1 MIIKIDNREQE
12 LIVAIQSILSPSDDV
27 KEKVQV
33 NEADATPSLHH
44 EGAKLLLKVEM
55 LPLGDIIISDDDDN
69 ELIIIERKSIS
80 DLLASIKDGRYEE
93 QSYRLSGSPIH
104 NHNIIY
110 LIEGLIHAK
119 KVDKNVVYS
128 AIFSLNHYKGFSVMR
143 TVSMEESAVFI
154 VNSAKKMM
162 ANTRLKKYPYY
173 SSQSQ
178 PLSSQSLSETITET
192 TVVDKDN
199 KDNNNHN
206 NDNNNKSYSSVVKKV
221 KKDNITA
228 DNIGEIMLCQIPGI
242 SSTTA
247 GAIMTH
253 FDGSLQTLLTRIK
266 ECPDCL
272 KEVTYLNTKN
282 QTKHLNK
289 TIIENIVKFLSK

>member
-12 LIVAIQSILSPSDDV
+12 LIAAIQTIIAPSDDV
-27 KEKVQV
+27 KEKVQLNEGAKLLL
-33 NEADATPSLHH
+33 NEATLNH

-162 ANTRLKKYPYY
+162 ANRAKKYPYY
-173 SSQSQ
+173 SSQSLSSQ
-178 PLSSQSLSETITET
+178 SFSSQSLSETFTET
-192 TVVDKDN
+192 TVVDKVN
-199 KDNNNHN
+199 
-206 NDNNNKSYSSVVKKV
+206 NNNKSYSSVVKKV

-253 FDGSLQTLLTRIK
+253 FDGSLQTLLMRIK

-272 KEVTYLNTKN
+272 KEVIYLNTKN

>member
-12 LIVAIQSILSPSDDV
+12 LIVAIQTVIALSDDV
-27 KEKVQV
+27 KE
-33 NEADATPSLHH
+33 
-44 EGAKLLLKVEM
+44 KLLLKVEM

-69 ELIIIERKSIS
+69 DLIIIERKSIS

-162 ANTRLKKYPYY
+162 ANRAKKYPYY
-173 SSQSQ
+173 SSQSLSSQ
-178 PLSSQSLSETITET
+178 SLSSQSLSETIT
-192 TVVDKDN
+192 VAD

-253 FDGSLQTLLTRIK
+253 FDGSLQILLMRIK

-272 KEVTYLNTKN
+272 KEVTYVNTKN

>member
-12 LIVAIQSILSPSDDV
+12 LIVAIQSILAPSDDV

-33 NEADATPSLHH
+33 NEGAKLLLNEATLNH

-162 ANTRLKKYPYY
+162 ANTRLKKSPHY
-173 SSQSQ
+173 SSQS
-178 PLSSQSLSETITET
+178 PSPSLSETITS
-192 TVVDKDN
+192 VDIVD
-199 KDNNNHN
+199 
-206 NDNNNKSYSSVVKKV
+206 NNKSYSSVVKKV

-242 SSTTA
+242 SSITA

>member
-12 LIVAIQSILSPSDDV
+12 LIVAINSIFDV
-27 KEKVQV
+27 GKDIQL
-33 NEADATPSLHH
+33 NEATKLLLNEATHHH
-44 EGAKLLLKVEM
+44 EGASLLLKVEM
-55 LPLGDIIISDDDDN
+55 LSLGDIIISDDDDN

-143 TVSMEESAVFI
+143 TVSIEESAIFI

-162 ANTRLKKYPYY
+162 ANTRLKKCPHY
-173 SSQSQ
+173 SSESQSQ
-178 PLSSQSLSETITET
+178 LLSETITS
-192 TVVDKDN
+192 VDIVDKT
-199 KDNNNHN
+199 
-206 NDNNNKSYSSVVKKV
+206 KSYSSVVKKV

-228 DNIGEIMLCQIPGI
+228 ENIGEIMLCQIPGI
-242 SSTTA
+242 SSITA
-247 GAIMTH
+247 EAIITH
-253 FDGSLQTLLTRIK
+253 FDGSLQTLLMRIK

-272 KEVTYLNTKN
+272 KEVTYVNTKN
-282 QTKHLNK
+282 QSKHLNK

>member
-12 LIVAIQSILSPSDDV
+12 LIVAINSISDIG
-27 KEKVQV
+27 KEIQV
-33 NEADATPSLHH
+33 
-44 EGAKLLLKVEM
+44 KVEM
-55 LPLGDIIISDDDDN
+55 LPLGDIIISDDDNN

-80 DLLASIKDGRYEE
+80 DLLASIKDGRYDE

-143 TVSMEESAVFI
+143 TVSMEESAIFI

-162 ANTRLKKYPYY
+162 ANTRLKKCPYY
-173 SSQSQ
+173 S
-178 PLSSQSLSETITET
+178 LRSSSSLLSEIIPS
-192 TVVDKDN
+192 VDIVDN
-199 KDNNNHN
+199 T
-206 NDNNNKSYSSVVKKV
+206 KSYSSVVKKV
-221 KKDNITA
+221 KKDNITS

-242 SSTTA
+242 SSITA
-247 GAIMTH
+247 GAIMSY
-253 FDGSLQTLLTRIK
+253 FDGSLQTFLMRIK

-272 KEVTYLNTKN
+272 KEVTYLNAKN

>member
-12 LIVAIQSILSPSDDV
+12 LIVAIQSILGASDDG

-33 NEADATPSLHH
+33 NEGAKLLLNEAMRHH

-55 LPLGDIIISDDDDN
+55 LPLGDVIISDDDDN
-69 ELIIIERKSIS
+69 ELIIIERKSIN

-119 KVDKNVVYS
+119 KVDENVVYS

-162 ANTRLKKYPYY
+162 ANNRLKKCPHY
-173 SSQSQ
+173 SSQS
-178 PLSSQSLSETITET
+178 PAPSLSETPI
-192 TVVDKDN
+192 V
-199 KDNNNHN
+199 DNNANT
-206 NDNNNKSYSSVVKKV
+206 NNNSYSSVVKKV

-242 SSTTA
+242 SSITA

>member
-12 LIVAIQSILSPSDDV
+12 LIVAIQTVIAPSDDV
-27 KEKVQV
+27 KE
-33 NEADATPSLHH
+33 
-44 EGAKLLLKVEM
+44 KLLLKVEM

-69 ELIIIERKSIS
+69 DLIIIERKSIS

-162 ANTRLKKYPYY
+162 ANRAKKYPYY
-173 SSQSQ
+173 SSQS
-178 PLSSQSLSETITET
+178 LSSQSLSETIT
-192 TVVDKDN
+192 VAD

-206 NDNNNKSYSSVVKKV
+206 NDNNNNNNKSYSSVVKKV

-253 FDGSLQTLLTRIK
+253 FDGSLQTLLMRIK

-272 KEVTYLNTKN
+272 KEVTYVNTKN

>member
-1 MIIKIDNREQE
+1 MFIKIDNREQE
-12 LIVAIQSILSPSDDV
+12 LIAAIQQIISGSDVGKDI
-27 KEKVQV
+27 QV
-33 NEADATPSLHH
+33 NEATLHH

-69 ELIIIERKSIS
+69 DLLIIERKRIS

-110 LIEGLIHAK
+110 LIEGLIHLVK
-119 KVDKNVVYS
+119 KDDKNVAYS
-128 AIFSLNHYKGFSVMR
+128 AIFSLNHYKGFSVIR
-143 TVSMEESAVFI
+143 TVSTEESAVFI
-154 VNSAKKMM
+154 VNSVKKMM
-162 ANTRLKKYPYY
+162 ANTRLKKCPHY
-173 SSQSQ
+173 SSS
-178 PLSSQSLSETITET
+178 LTIDVASSAVASVQAT
-192 TVVDKDN
+192 
-199 KDNNNHN
+199 
-206 NDNNNKSYSSVVKKV
+206 SYSSVVKKV

-242 SSTTA
+242 SSVTA

-253 FDGSLQTLLTRIK
+253 FAGSFQTLMSRLK
-266 ECPDCL
+266 ESPDCL
-272 KEVTYLNTKN
+272 KEVSYLNTKN
-282 QTKHLNK
+282 QTKPLNK

>member
-1 MIIKIDNREQE
+1 M
-12 LIVAIQSILSPSDDV
+12 
-27 KEKVQV
+27 
-33 NEADATPSLHH
+33 
-44 EGAKLLLKVEM
+44 
-55 LPLGDIIISDDDDN
+55 
-69 ELIIIERKSIS
+69 
-80 DLLASIKDGRYEE
+80 
-93 QSYRLSGSPIH
+93 
-104 NHNIIY
+104 
-110 LIEGLIHAK
+110 
-119 KVDKNVVYS
+119 
-128 AIFSLNHYKGFSVMR
+128 
-143 TVSMEESAVFI
+143 
-154 VNSAKKMM
+154 
-162 ANTRLKKYPYY
+162 
-173 SSQSQ
+173 
-178 PLSSQSLSETITET
+178 
-192 TVVDKDN
+192 
-199 KDNNNHN
+199 
-206 NDNNNKSYSSVVKKV
+206 KKV

>member
-12 LIVAIQSILSPSDDV
+12 LIVAIQTVIALSDDV
-27 KEKVQV
+27 KE
-33 NEADATPSLHH
+33 
-44 EGAKLLLKVEM
+44 KLLLKVEM

-69 ELIIIERKSIS
+69 DLIIIERKSIS

-162 ANTRLKKYPYY
+162 ANRAKKYPYY
-173 SSQSQ
+173 SSQSLSSQ
-178 PLSSQSLSETITET
+178 SLSSQSLSSQSLSSQSLSETIT
-192 TVVDKDN
+192 VAD

-253 FDGSLQTLLTRIK
+253 FDGSLQTLLMRIK

>member
-1 MIIKIDNREQE
+1 MFIKIDNREQE
-12 LIVAIQSILSPSDDV
+12 LIVAIQQIISGSDVGKDI
-27 KEKVQV
+27 QI
-33 NEADATPSLHH
+33 N
-44 EGAKLLLKVEM
+44 VEM

-69 ELIIIERKSIS
+69 DLLIIERKRVS

-110 LIEGLIHAK
+110 LIEGLIHLVK
-119 KVDKNVVYS
+119 KDDKNVAYS
-128 AIFSLNHYKGFSVMR
+128 AIFSLNHYKGFSVIR
-143 TVSMEESAVFI
+143 TVSTEESAVFI
-154 VNSAKKMM
+154 VNSVKKMM
-162 ANTRLKKYPYY
+162 ANARLKKCPHY
-173 SSQSQ
+173 SSSLL
-178 PLSSQSLSETITET
+178 PADSSAVASTQETP
-192 TVVDKDN
+192 
-199 KDNNNHN
+199 
-206 NDNNNKSYSSVVKKV
+206 YSSVVKKV

-242 SSTTA
+242 SSITA

-253 FDGSLQTLLTRIK
+253 FGGSFQTLMTRLK

-272 KEVTYLNTKN
+272 KEVSYLNTKN

>member
-1 MIIKIDNREQE
+1 MFIKIDNREQE
-12 LIVAIQSILSPSDDV
+12 LIVAIKSIVPDDV
-27 KEKVQV
+27 KDIQV
-33 NEADATPSLHH
+33 
-44 EGAKLLLKVEM
+44 KVEM

-69 ELIIIERKSIS
+69 DLIIIERKSIS

-128 AIFSLNHYKGFSVMR
+128 AIFSLNNYKGFSVMR
-143 TVSMEESAVFI
+143 TVSMEESAGFI

-162 ANTRLKKYPYY
+162 ANTRLKKCPYY
-173 SSQSQ
+173 SSLTE
-178 PLSSQSLSETITET
+178 PNTET
-192 TVVDKDN
+192 TIVD
-199 KDNNNHN
+199 
-206 NDNNNKSYSSVVKKV
+206 KSYSSVVKKV

-242 SSTTA
+242 SSITA
-247 GAIMTH
+247 VAIMTH
-253 FDGSLQTLLTRIK
+253 FDGSLQTLLMRIK

-282 QTKHLNK
+282 KTKHLNK

>member
-12 LIVAIQSILSPSDDV
+12 LIVAIQSILAPSDDV

-33 NEADATPSLHH
+33 NEGAKLLLNEADATPSLNH

-143 TVSMEESAVFI
+143 KVSM
-154 VNSAKKMM
+154 
-162 ANTRLKKYPYY
+162 
-173 SSQSQ
+173 
-178 PLSSQSLSETITET
+178 
-192 TVVDKDN
+192 
-199 KDNNNHN
+199 
-206 NDNNNKSYSSVVKKV
+206 
-221 KKDNITA
+221 
-228 DNIGEIMLCQIPGI
+228 
-242 SSTTA
+242 
-247 GAIMTH
+247 
-253 FDGSLQTLLTRIK
+253 
-266 ECPDCL
+266 
-272 KEVTYLNTKN
+272 
-282 QTKHLNK
+282 
-289 TIIENIVKFLSK
+289 

>member
-1 MIIKIDNREQE
+1 MIIKIDSREQE
-12 LIVAIQSILSPSDDV
+12 LIVAIQSILSISDIGKDI
-27 KEKVQV
+27 QV
-33 NEADATPSLHH
+33 
-44 EGAKLLLKVEM
+44 KVEM
-55 LPLGDIIISDDDDN
+55 LHLGDIIISDDADN

-143 TVSMEESAVFI
+143 TFSMEESAVFI
-154 VNSAKKMM
+154 VNSAKKMI
-162 ANTRLKKYPYY
+162 ANTCLKKCPYY
-173 SSQSQ
+173 S
-178 PLSSQSLSETITET
+178 LHSSLLSETITT
-192 TVVDKDN
+192 AVVD
-199 KDNNNHN
+199 
-206 NDNNNKSYSSVVKKV
+206 KSYSSVVKKV

-242 SSTTA
+242 SSITA
-247 GAIMTH
+247 GAIMTR
-253 FDGSLQTLLTRIK
+253 FDGSLQTLIMRIK

-272 KEVTYLNTKN
+272 KEITYVNTKN

>member
-12 LIVAIQSILSPSDDV
+12 LIVAIQSILAPSDDV

-33 NEADATPSLHH
+33 NEGAKLLLNEATLNH

-93 QSYRLSGSPIH
+93 QSYRLSGSTIH

-110 LIEGLIHAK
+110 LIEGLINAK

-173 SSQSQ
+173 SSQS
-178 PLSSQSLSETITET
+178 LSSQSLSESI

-199 KDNNNHN
+199 NNNN
-206 NDNNNKSYSSVVKKV
+206 NNNNNKSYSSVVKKV

-253 FDGSLQTLLTRIK
+253 FDGSLQTLLMRIK

>member
-154 VNSAKKMM
+154 VNTAKKMM

-173 SSQSQ
+173 SSQS
-178 PLSSQSLSETITET
+178 LSSQSLSESI

-199 KDNNNHN
+199 NNNHN

>member
-12 LIVAIQSILSPSDDV
+12 LIAAIQTIIAPSDDV
-27 KEKVQV
+27 KEKVQLNEGAKLLL
-33 NEADATPSLHH
+33 NEATLNH

-162 ANTRLKKYPYY
+162 ANRAKKYPYY
-173 SSQSQ
+173 SSQSLSSQ
-178 PLSSQSLSETITET
+178 SFSSQSLSETFTET

-199 KDNNNHN
+199 
-206 NDNNNKSYSSVVKKV
+206 NNNKSYSSVVKKV

-253 FDGSLQTLLTRIK
+253 FDGSLQTLLMRIK

-272 KEVTYLNTKN
+272 KEVIYLNTKN

>member
-12 LIVAIQSILSPSDDV
+12 LIVAIQTVIALSDDV
-27 KEKVQV
+27 KE
-33 NEADATPSLHH
+33 
-44 EGAKLLLKVEM
+44 KLLLKVEM

-69 ELIIIERKSIS
+69 DLIIIERKSIS

-162 ANTRLKKYPYY
+162 ANRAKKYPYY
-173 SSQSQ
+173 SSQLQSLSSQ
-178 PLSSQSLSETITET
+178 SLSSQSLSETIT
-192 TVVDKDN
+192 VVD

-253 FDGSLQTLLTRIK
+253 FDGSLQTLLMRIK

>member
-12 LIVAIQSILSPSDDV
+12 LIGAIQSILSISHDDDDV
-27 KEKVQV
+27 KDKVQV
-33 NEADATPSLHH
+33 NEGAKLLLNEFPPKSGNHH

-162 ANTRLKKYPYY
+162 ANTRLKKCPHY
-173 SSQSQ
+173 SHSAE
-178 PLSSQSLSETITET
+178 PTET
-192 TVVDKDN
+192 TLD
-199 KDNNNHN
+199 
-206 NDNNNKSYSSVVKKV
+206 KSYSSVVKKV
-221 KKDNITA
+221 KKDNITS

-242 SSTTA
+242 SSITA
-247 GAIMTH
+247 TAIMTH
-253 FDGSLQTLLTRIK
+253 FDGSLQTLLMQIK

>member
-12 LIVAIQSILSPSDDV
+12 LIVAIQSIVGASDDG

-33 NEADATPSLHH
+33 NEATLHH

-154 VNSAKKMM
+154 VNTAKKMM
-162 ANTRLKKYPYY
+162 ANNRLKKCPHY
-173 SSQSQ
+173 SSQS
-178 PLSSQSLSETITET
+178 PAPSLSETPI
-192 TVVDKDN
+192 V
-199 KDNNNHN
+199 DNNN
-206 NDNNNKSYSSVVKKV
+206 SYSSVVKKV

-242 SSTTA
+242 SSITA

-253 FDGSLQTLLTRIK
+253 FDGSLQTLLMRIK

>member
-12 LIVAIQSILSPSDDV
+12 LIVAIQSILGASDDG

-33 NEADATPSLHH
+33 NEGAKLLLNEATLNH

-162 ANTRLKKYPYY
+162 ANRAKKYPYY
-173 SSQSQ
+173 SSQSLSSQ
-178 PLSSQSLSETITET
+178 SFSSQSLSETFTET
-192 TVVDKDN
+192 TVVDKVN
-199 KDNNNHN
+199 
-206 NDNNNKSYSSVVKKV
+206 NNNKSYSSVVKKV

-253 FDGSLQTLLTRIK
+253 FDGSLQTLLMRIK

-272 KEVTYLNTKN
+272 KEVIYLNTKN

>member
-12 LIVAIQSILSPSDDV
+12 LIVAIQSILGASDDG

-33 NEADATPSLHH
+33 NEGAKLLLNEATLHH

-55 LPLGDIIISDDDDN
+55 LPLGDVIISDDDDN
-69 ELIIIERKSIS
+69 ELIIIERKSIN

-143 TVSMEESAVFI
+143 TVSMEESAIFI

-162 ANTRLKKYPYY
+162 ANNRLKKCPHY
-173 SSQSQ
+173 SSATKS
-178 PLSSQSLSETITET
+178 PSLSETITET
-192 TVVDKDN
+192 NVVDN
-199 KDNNNHN
+199 NTNNNT
-206 NDNNNKSYSSVVKKV
+206 NNNSYSSVVKKV

-242 SSTTA
+242 SSITA

-253 FDGSLQTLLTRIK
+253 FDGSLQTLLMRIK

>member
-12 LIVAIQSILSPSDDV
+12 LIVAIQSILGASDDG

-33 NEADATPSLHH
+33 N

-55 LPLGDIIISDDDDN
+55 LPLGDVIISDDDDN

-162 ANTRLKKYPYY
+162 ANTRLKKSPHY
-173 SSQSQ
+173 SSQS
-178 PLSSQSLSETITET
+178 PSPSLSETITS
-192 TVVDKDN
+192 VDIVD
-199 KDNNNHN
+199 
-206 NDNNNKSYSSVVKKV
+206 NNKSYSSVVKKV

-242 SSTTA
+242 SSITA
-247 GAIMTH
+247 GALMKH

>member
-12 LIVAIQSILSPSDDV
+12 LIVAIQTVIALSDDV
-27 KEKVQV
+27 KE
-33 NEADATPSLHH
+33 
-44 EGAKLLLKVEM
+44 KLLLKVEM

-69 ELIIIERKSIS
+69 DLIIIERKSIS

-154 VNSAKKMM
+154 VNTAKKMM
-162 ANTRLKKYPYY
+162 ANNRLKKCPHY
-173 SSQSQ
+173 SSQS
-178 PLSSQSLSETITET
+178 PAPSLSETPI
-192 TVVDKDN
+192 V
-199 KDNNNHN
+199 DNNN
-206 NDNNNKSYSSVVKKV
+206 SYSSVVKKV

-242 SSTTA
+242 SSITA

-253 FDGSLQTLLTRIK
+253 FDGSLQTLLMRIK

>member
-33 NEADATPSLHH
+33 NEGAKLLLNEAMRHH

-55 LPLGDIIISDDDDN
+55 LPLGDVIISDDDDN
-69 ELIIIERKSIS
+69 ELIIIERKSIN

-162 ANTRLKKYPYY
+162 ANTRLKKSPHY
-173 SSQSQ
+173 SSQS
-178 PLSSQSLSETITET
+178 PSPSLSETITS
-192 TVVDKDN
+192 VDIVD
-199 KDNNNHN
+199 
-206 NDNNNKSYSSVVKKV
+206 NNKSYSSVVKKV

-242 SSTTA
+242 SSITA

>member
-12 LIVAIQSILSPSDDV
+12 LIVAIQSIIGASDDDG

-33 NEADATPSLHH
+33 NEGAKLLLNEATHHH

-154 VNSAKKMM
+154 VNTAKKMM
-162 ANTRLKKYPYY
+162 ANNRLKKCPHY
-173 SSQSQ
+173 SSQS
-178 PLSSQSLSETITET
+178 PAPSLSETPI
-192 TVVDKDN
+192 V
-199 KDNNNHN
+199 DNNANT
-206 NDNNNKSYSSVVKKV
+206 NNNSYSSVVKKV

-242 SSTTA
+242 SSITA

-253 FDGSLQTLLTRIK
+253 FDGSLQTLLMRIK

-272 KEVTYLNTKN
+272 KEVTYVNTKN

>member
-12 LIVAIQSILSPSDDV
+12 LIVAIQSILGASDDG

-33 NEADATPSLHH
+33 N

-55 LPLGDIIISDDDDN
+55 LPLGDVIISDDDDN

-162 ANTRLKKYPYY
+162 ANRAKKYPYY
-173 SSQSQ
+173 SSQSLSSQ
-178 PLSSQSLSETITET
+178 SFSSQSLSETFTET
-192 TVVDKDN
+192 TVVDKVN
-199 KDNNNHN
+199 
-206 NDNNNKSYSSVVKKV
+206 NNNKSYSSVVKKV

-253 FDGSLQTLLTRIK
+253 FDGSLQTLLMRIK

-272 KEVTYLNTKN
+272 KEVIYLNTKN

>member
-12 LIVAIQSILSPSDDV
+12 LIAAIQTIIAPSDDV
-27 KEKVQV
+27 KEKVQLNEGAKLLL
-33 NEADATPSLHH
+33 NEATLNH

-162 ANTRLKKYPYY
+162 ANTRLKKSPHY
-173 SSQSQ
+173 SSQS
-178 PLSSQSLSETITET
+178 PSPSLSETITS
-192 TVVDKDN
+192 VDIVD
-199 KDNNNHN
+199 
-206 NDNNNKSYSSVVKKV
+206 NNKSYSSVVKKV

-242 SSTTA
+242 SSITA